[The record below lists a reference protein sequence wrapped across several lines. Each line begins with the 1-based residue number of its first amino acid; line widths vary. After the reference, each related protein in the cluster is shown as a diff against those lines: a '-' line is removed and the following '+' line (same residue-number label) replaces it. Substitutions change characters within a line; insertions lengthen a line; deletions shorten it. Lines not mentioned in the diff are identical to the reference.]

1 MKEKF
6 DVSTLDMFF
15 DGDSWDSI
23 CTQAINEGNKN
34 AAELMGMLGT
44 LIDSFYFFLE
54 TKNDQRAKR
63 ELNELNKLIEYITE
77 TI

>member
-6 DVSTLDMFF
+6 DVSTLDTFF
-15 DGDSWDSI
+15 DGDCWDSI

-34 AAELMGMLGT
+34 AAELMGMLST

-54 TKNDQRAKR
+54 IKNDQRAKR